1 MALPCGTVSEHVHAE
16 TDGRIGTVTIDRP
29 EKLNALTSGINTAL
43 REAFEEL
50 DGEVDAI
57 VLRSAGDR
65 AFVAGADI
73 EEIHDRTA
81 REFEQFQRN
90 GRETNDTIANHPAIV
105 IAAVRGIAY
114 GGGFELALAADMV
127 VAGEG
132 AEFATPETK
141 LGLVPGGGATQRLP
155 RVVGPNKAKELLT
168 TGEPIPAGEAE
179 RQGLVNR
186 VVPDDE
192 VEEAARSLADDVA
205 ENAPLAV
212 RRVKQLVDEGLEMSL
227 EGALSYEQEATFTL
241 YGTEDAEEGI
251 ASFVEDR
258 EAEFSGQ

>member
-1 MALPCGTVSEHVHAE
+1 MSEHVRTE
-16 TDGRIGTVTIDRP
+16 TEGRIGTVTIDRP
-29 EKLNALTSGINTAL
+29 EKLNALTGGMNTAI

-50 DGEVDAI
+50 EEEVDAI

-81 REFEQFQRN
+81 AEFEAFQKN
-90 GRETNDTIANHPAIV
+90 GRKTNDTIADHSAVV
-105 IAAVRGIAY
+105 IAAVSGIAF

-132 AEFATPETK
+132 AEFATPEVK

-168 TGEPIPAGEAE
+168 TGESISAAEA
-179 RQGLVNR
+179 RDLGIVNR
-186 VVPDDE
+186 VVPDDG
-192 VEEAARSLADDVA
+192 VDEAARSLADDVA

-212 RRVKQLVDEGLEMSL
+212 RRAKRLVDEGLEMSL
-227 EGALSYEQEATFTL
+227 DGALSYEQEVTFTL
-241 YGTEDAEEGI
+241 YSTEDASEGI
-251 ASFVEDR
+251 ESFVEER
-258 EAEFSGQ
+258 EAEFSGR